1 MLFIILKYVVFI
13 IFLSS
18 AFIKNIGIIKSKK
31 LIKSEYAKKFDVY
44 LLHIF
49 KHNTLDKKCIIIIK
63 SICIV
68 VLFVNKCFCG
78 NSECNFWVM
87 VTGFCKELQIS
98 FSVFLLFLQ
107 CSHHSDLQGTSRY
120 HLQYHGMHKA
130 FLQKQVLLHRL
141 HLPPEY

>member
-1 MLFIILKYVVFI
+1 MPELWNLKFGKKKFCNKTIDTSIPNKNMLFIILKYVVFI

-98 FSVFLLFLQ
+98 FSVFP
-107 CSHHSDLQGTSRY
+107 CSFSFSDHS
-120 HLQYHGMHKA
+120 
-130 FLQKQVLLHRL
+130 
-141 HLPPEY
+141 